1 MKIHRKKNLT
11 NSSLLIFKYISP
23 QKSLKGGPA
32 FNGYPFLN
40 GKDLN
45 YLLLGKI
52 LEKFFQK
59 FQKGFIIPHFP
70 FFKNF
75 VWIYTEKVR
84 ILKLHLT
91 LYQMET
97 YQENLLYYWSCYI
110 CWVKGNQKTMKTVSF
125 QKYPFLNHR
134 LIITFQLF
142 YLRFEYIAVVDSDE
156 VIMPTKHDNWADM
169 MTQALN
175 QSTEKNSQ
183 ERSCWYFRHVYFL
196 DDMLDVD
203 GQGYFP
209 DIPEHM
215 HMMQHVYRSELYNKK
230 GDFIKAFHNP
240 ERSLTLH
247 NHFPT
252 ACLPNGCGNYEVE
265 PTVGHLQH
273 YRTECTPD
281 IRSLCPKYRNNTVKD
296 TNIWK
301 WKERVVS
308 RTQDTLT
315 KLGFFSWYCDVLVR

>member
-1 MKIHRKKNLT
+1 
-11 NSSLLIFKYISP
+11 
-23 QKSLKGGPA
+23 
-32 FNGYPFLN
+32 
-40 GKDLN
+40 
-45 YLLLGKI
+45 
-52 LEKFFQK
+52 
-59 FQKGFIIPHFP
+59 
-70 FFKNF
+70 
-75 VWIYTEKVR
+75 
-84 ILKLHLT
+84 
-91 LYQMET
+91 
-97 YQENLLYYWSCYI
+97 
-110 CWVKGNQKTMKTVSF
+110 
-125 QKYPFLNHR
+125 
-134 LIITFQLF
+134 
-142 YLRFEYIAVVDSDE
+142 
-156 VIMPTKHDNWADM
+156 MPTKHDNWADM

-196 DDMLDVD
+196 DDMLDVG

-315 KLGFFSWYCDVLVR
+315 KLGFFS